1 MGRKV
6 PLKSNKITWSAD
18 FYESS
23 KGRNIGFK
31 LCETSKRKMNPVPKK
46 WVKKSIAI
54 GSSSRIKNVRMARAF
69 AALKMQGTGEREL
82 TRTTEMQTT
91 GSGSHTLKLK
101 FALTG

>member
-1 MGRKV
+1 MGCTARGYPDDGERYFDYLKIDGKPYHGSLKRKV

-23 KGRNIGFK
+23 KGRNVGFK

-54 GSSSRIKNVRMARAF
+54 GSSSRNKKCAYGPRVRC
-69 AALKMQGTGEREL
+69 
-82 TRTTEMQTT
+82 
-91 GSGSHTLKLK
+91 
-101 FALTG
+101 